1 MPSVVKVEEMGSLW
15 VSTAAAIAIAKQE
28 VEKDEKKRRN
38 FFMGQNVNNYNEV
51 AMNNQEAII
60 ENMKEVNTIL
70 KKAGIKKYFPFE
82 PQLNEN
88 KEIIGFVP
96 KGKNDKEIKENIMEY
111 KDQMKEALEK
121 GKITEEEFEK
131 LDENL
136 DELMKENDI
145 ELEEEKEMEVTD
157 EQIMDNIKEFILH
170 NYGEKDE
177 FAKECENYKDLD
189 LDDRKFKLQ
198 DINSKINTQLGIVG
212 DLHFSTNP
220 NLKFGD
226 SFFTAGN
233 GGYYLTEKEVM
244 EKGLG
249 PALYT
254 MMEKSL
260 MRQREQEHGKQ
271 IDPREKEKMHKKIL
285 EEKRAREQQR
295 KREQDKID
303 KKNAQKAK
311 QYMRNIW
318 NG

>member
-15 VSTAAAIAIAKQE
+15 ASTASAVAIAKQE
-28 VEKDEKKRRN
+28 VEKEEKRKRAVLMN
-38 FFMGQNVNNYNEV
+38 TVQSDDVNLQY
-51 AMNNQEAII
+51 NNQEYNLD
-60 ENMKEVNTIL
+60 NMKEINLIL
-70 KKAGIKKYFPFE
+70 KKAGLKNAFPFT

-88 KEIIGFVP
+88 KEIVGFTP
-96 KGKNDKEIKENIMEY
+96 KGKNEKEIKENILEY
-111 KDQMKEALEK
+111 KAKMQDALDR
-121 GKITEEEFEK
+121 GKITEEEFAK

-136 DELMKENDI
+136 DELMKENNI

-157 EQIMDNIKEFILH
+157 EQIMDNIKQFILH

-177 FAKECENYKDLD
+177 FAKECENYENLG
-189 LDDRKFKLQ
+189 LDDRKYKLL
-198 DINSKINTQLGIVG
+198 DINSKINTQLGIAG

-226 SFFTAGN
+226 SFFNNGI

-249 PALYT
+249 PALYS

-260 MRQREQEHGKQ
+260 MRQREQQLGKQ

-285 EEKRAREQQR
+285 EEKKRREEERQ
-295 KREQDKID
+295 REQDKID
-303 KKNAQKAK
+303 RKKGQKAK
-311 QYMRNIW
+311 QYMRNMW

>member
-1 MPSVVKVEEMGSLW
+1 MPNTAKVEEMGSLW
-15 VSTAAAIAIAKQE
+15 ASTASAVAIAKQE
-28 VEKDEKKRRN
+28 VEKEQKKKRTILMN
-38 FFMGQNVNNYNEV
+38 QTFNNEENLQY
-51 AMNNQEAII
+51 NNQATII
-60 ENMKEVNTIL
+60 EKMEEINLIL
-70 KKAGIKKYFPFE
+70 KKAGLKKDFPFT

-88 KEIIGFVP
+88 KEIVGFIP
-96 KGKNDKEIKENIMEY
+96 KGKNEKEIKENILAY
-111 KDQMKEALEK
+111 KAKMQEALEQ

-136 DELMKENDI
+136 DELMKENNI
-145 ELEEEKEMEVTD
+145 ELEEEKKLEVTD
-157 EQIMDNIKEFILH
+157 KDIMDNIQQFILH

-177 FAKECENYKDLD
+177 FANACENYEKLD
-189 LDDRKFKLQ
+189 LDERKFKLQ

-220 NLKFGD
+220 NLKFGN
-226 SFFTAGN
+226 SFFNNGN

-260 MRQREQEHGKQ
+260 MRQKEQLNGIQ
-271 IDPREKEKMHKKIL
+271 MDPREKEKMHKKIL
-285 EEKRAREQQR
+285 EEKRQREEARQ
-295 KREQDKID
+295 REQDKYER
-303 KKNAQKAK
+303 KQGQKAK
-311 QYMRNIW
+311 QYMRTMW